1 MKGIRRRFFTLPEVR
16 IFVAASILAPVIWG
30 AIDFLPTFS
39 TDAAATS
46 VCYDAYKYAG
56 YVTTYFHNQG
66 VYGDINYSSGD
77 MELYDDLTDHGAIWI
92 GRNPFVQPRRL
103 ERHRAGD
110 VAKPRNPA
118 WRIDLAEERNGP
130 EYEQ

>member
-77 MELYDDLTDHGAIWI
+77 MELIRPGKV
-92 GRNPFVQPRRL
+92 G
-103 ERHRAGD
+103 E
-110 VAKPRNPA
+110 
-118 WRIDLAEERNGP
+118 
-130 EYEQ
+130 